1 MTINLIDRV
10 KDQLTP
16 EVLAGI
22 ADGAA
27 ESVETTRI
35 AMNAITPAL
44 LGAIV
49 RFAKAPSGGTRLL
62 GLIREGGFDGFNHRE
77 LVGQISSPHAR
88 TQIKLEGSRLLDRVL
103 GEKRLEITEELG
115 RVTGLSAPTTGRL
128 MSPAMPVVMSGLGE
142 VVAEQGLG
150 APGLLNLLVAQEPG
164 LARAM
169 PEGVSPALVGLGPS
183 RATPE
188 AVGPEVGRDQ
198 PPPEPE
204 APRRSRVPSWLFA
217 VAMVLFA
224 ILVIP
229 RMFPGADDPFRE
241 DMGVEPDGVV
251 RYGDEQREREAED
264 RAEEQAAQQHG
275 EEQAKGKPEH
285 GEPGKAKPGPL
296 GHADDPAATATEASI
311 EDVER
316 YLEREDDEAQSFM
329 LRSLRFD
336 SGESSLSREAE
347 AELDRLAELVS
358 AHPKVVVMVTGRT
371 DAEGEAAE
379 NRDLATER
387 ARAVS
392 EHLVRAGVESRSVRV
407 LSAGETE
414 AEEEGAE
421 ADERVV
427 EITLVKGDQPS
438 SEPAPRY

>member
-128 MSPAMPVVMSGLGE
+128 MSLAMPVVMGGVGE
-142 VVAEQGLG
+142 VVAERGLD
-150 APGLLNLLVAQEPG
+150 APALVDLLVAQEPG
-164 LARAM
+164 LSRAM
-169 PEGVSPALVGLGPS
+169 PEWVSPAVVGAP
-183 RATPE
+183 PE
-188 AVGPEVGRDQ
+188 RPMA
-198 PPPEPE
+198 PPPEEPE
-204 APRRSRVPSWLFA
+204 PPRRSRTPSWLFA
-217 VAMVLFA
+217 AAMVLLA
-224 ILVIP
+224 LLVIP

-241 DMGVEPDGVV
+241 DTGVEPGTVV
-251 RYGDEQREREAED
+251 RYGEERQREREAEEA
-264 RAEEQAAQQHG
+264 REQAEAQAEEQA
-275 EEQAKGKPEH
+275 EEQAKGKPEYDER
-285 GEPGKAKPGPL
+285 GKPGSL
-296 GHADDPAATATEASI
+296 GHAEDHTATATAASI

-316 YLEREDDEAQSFM
+316 YLEREDDEARSFA

-347 AELDRLAELVS
+347 AEIDRLAELIS

-392 EHLVRAGVESRSVRV
+392 ERLVRAGVESRSVRV
-407 LSAGETE
+407 LSAGESD
-414 AEEEGAE
+414 AEGEGAE
-421 ADERVV
+421 ADARVV